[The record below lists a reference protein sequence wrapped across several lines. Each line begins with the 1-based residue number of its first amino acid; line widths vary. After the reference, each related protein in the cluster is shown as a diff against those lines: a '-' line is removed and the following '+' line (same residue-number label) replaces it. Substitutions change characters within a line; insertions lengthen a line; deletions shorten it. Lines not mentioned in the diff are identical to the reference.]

1 MNKKNTNKKNKE
13 FKKVRLTLSEAKDK
27 ELWVKHIMSGIAFL
41 PLFVWFIVSAI
52 RVLLD
57 PISTMQIFFY
67 SPINAIFGILFV
79 IVALYH
85 GNFEI
90 KYLIAESRQD
100 DVKRLAYM
108 TMSDFICIVTGLAA
122 ILAILQLHFV
132 SLF

>member
-1 MNKKNTNKKNKE
+1 MIKKNTKKE
-13 FKKVRLTLSEAKDK
+13 FKKVQLTLSEAKDK
-27 ELWVKHIMSGIAFL
+27 ELWVRHIMSGIAFL
-41 PLFVWFIVSAI
+41 PLFAWFIVSAI

-57 PISTMQIFFY
+57 PVNTMPVFFY

-90 KYLIAESRQD
+90 KYLIAESRQGD
-100 DVKRLAYM
+100 IKRLVYM
-108 TMSDFICIVTGLAA
+108 MMSDFICIATGLAA